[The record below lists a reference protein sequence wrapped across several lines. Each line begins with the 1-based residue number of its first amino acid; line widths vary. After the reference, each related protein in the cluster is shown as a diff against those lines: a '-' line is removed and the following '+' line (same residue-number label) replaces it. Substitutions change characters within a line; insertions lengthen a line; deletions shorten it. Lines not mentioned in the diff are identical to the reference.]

1 MKQLRGVVMC
11 GGQSRRMGT
20 DKGLIPI
27 QNTCWAK
34 FIADKLAALSLPV
47 SVSINQ
53 TQQRAYLSFF
63 DSGELIIDS
72 FDIGGPLNGL
82 LSVHEQFPH
91 DDLLLLACDMI
102 SMESETLQALIII
115 YQNDEQLHHF
125 YTYQNGAFAEPLC
138 AIYTA
143 TGLAK
148 SKSSSG
154 NDTSL
159 QKVLREGITKY
170 IPLSNPQSFKN
181 YNTL

>member
-34 FIADKLAALSLPV
+34 FTANKLSALALPV

-102 SMESETLQALIII
+102 SMETETLQDLITI
-115 YQNDEQLHHF
+115 YHNDGQSHQF
-125 YTYQNGAFAEPLC
+125 YTYQNHGFAEPLC

-143 TGLAK
+143 EGLTQNK
-148 SKSSSG
+148 FSFS
-154 NDTSL
+154 DHPSL
-159 QKVLREGITKY
+159 QKLLKEGITKF
-170 IPLSNPQSFKN
+170 LSITNSQSFKN